1 MRAERL
7 YEWKEGRDHRGEFF
21 DFVVGRDYTLAETM
35 SFLERV
41 RLIFWTASL
50 DNDKELVKFPLI
62 AFQVRSLT
70 HVLFNRGRAVS
81 MLFYV

>member
-1 MRAERL
+1 
-7 YEWKEGRDHRGEFF
+7 
-21 DFVVGRDYTLAETM
+21 M

-62 AFQVRSLT
+62 AFQVRSLAYSLI
-70 HVLFNRGRAVS
+70 VLAAAQYSICIFFSITRYLRIKNNAVNFNIEISIAS
-81 MLFYV
+81 ELQAIAN